1 MIPGIQSLSTNAIG
15 GGNLNPQALQGNLTS
30 IVKQLESGGNTEG
43 TEGANNATPTSAQ
56 FMSQLESLGIPNT
69 GPITSI
75 EDLEQFQL
83 PKIGEGISK
92 SPSATFSPSSTNSP
106 TFTDLIG
113 DLVREVD
120 NKGKTS
126 VRELKKV
133 MTGEVDNLH
142 QSMVAMQEASISFT
156 LMVEVR
162 NKLMESYQ
170 QVMRMQV

>member
-1 MIPGIQSLSTNAIG
+1 MIPGIQSLSSNPI
-15 GGNLNPQALQGNLTS
+15 GGNLNIQGLPNNLNS
-30 IVKQLESGGNTEG
+30 IVKQLETGG
-43 TEGANNATPTSAQ
+43 TEGSQGTNGTSPNAAS
-56 FMSQLESLGIPNT
+56 FMNQLESFGIPNV
-69 GPITSI
+69 GQITSV

-83 PKIGEGISK
+83 PKIGEGISERPSVSFRPTG
-92 SPSATFSPSSTNSP
+92 SPNSP

-120 NKGKTS
+120 AKGKTS
-126 VRELKKV
+126 VHELKKV

-142 QSMVAMQEASISFT
+142 QSMVAMQEASVSFT